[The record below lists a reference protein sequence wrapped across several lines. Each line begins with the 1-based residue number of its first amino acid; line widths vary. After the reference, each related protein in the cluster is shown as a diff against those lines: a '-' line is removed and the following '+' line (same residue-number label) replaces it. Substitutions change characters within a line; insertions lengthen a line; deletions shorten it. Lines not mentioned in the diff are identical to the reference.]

1 VTPAAPP
8 APAPPGSVAVLGA
21 GTMGAGMALAFARA
35 GSRVTL
41 VARRE
46 ASLAKARQRIEE
58 GLSVLHRPVFQMDRT
73 GPDRAGEVLGR
84 IGMTTSMGDVG
95 GEVDLILE
103 SIVESV
109 EEKRTVLRAVEDRLD
124 PTAVLATN
132 TSSIPLGELSSGLR
146 RPGRFAG
153 MHWFNP
159 PEMVELVEVVS
170 GPETDAETVDLLS
183 GWARA
188 AGKSPV
194 VIRHDIPGFVANR
207 LQYAL
212 IREAYAL
219 VEAGV
224 CGVEDVDRVVT
235 VGLGPR
241 WTAVGPFQ
249 AMDLAGLDVHR
260 AVAERLFPSL
270 AVDSAPPAWVGE
282 LVESGALGAK
292 SGRGLC
298 GSYDEGA
305 VRTLAERFARLIR
318 GVAELQQG
326 GGLR

>member
-1 VTPAAPP
+1 VSASTASDAAPR
-8 APAPPGSVAVLGA
+8 SVAVLGA
-21 GTMGAGMALAFARA
+21 GTMGAGVALAFARA

-41 VARRE
+41 LARRE
-46 ASLAKARQRIEE
+46 ASLARARRRIEQ

-84 IGMTTSMGDVG
+84 IDMTTSIGDVG

-124 PTAVLATN
+124 PPAVLATN
-132 TSSIPLGELSSGLR
+132 TSSIPLGQLSSGLR
-146 RPGRFAG
+146 RPERFAG

-194 VIRHDIPGFVANR
+194 AIRHDIPGFVANR

-224 CGVEDVDRVVT
+224 CSVADVDRVVT

-241 WTAVGPFQ
+241 WTAVGPFE

-270 AVDSAPPAWVGE
+270 AVDPVPPGWLGE
-282 LVESGALGAK
+282 LVESGSLGAK

-305 VRTLAERFARLIR
+305 VRALADRLARLIR